1 MNYDPRIHFDENA
14 AGTGGAPP
22 APDSGSSPSSS
33 APAEQTPSPGGSD
46 NSPPA
51 GFAAEDPFAGMD
63 DDFDSI
69 DLGAATE
76 PNPGSPG
83 TTPPVV
89 PPPTPAPGAL
99 PAAVAE
105 VVPPA
110 AVVPPVGNEPSPS
123 RSPLDET
130 IDGFKANKEALVPWA
145 AQNLFKLSDKDTEA
159 LEANAAEFIPQL
171 MGRLY
176 VDTLAAAGNL
186 IRNFV
191 PQMIAQQVEQSSG
204 AKARAAEAANEFYT
218 SNPHLNAK
226 DHDEV
231 VNKWAKAYRAA
242 NPKASR
248 KEAIAY
254 VGRAVSFEL
263 GINPGSPPAAKAPPA
278 SPFAPARPG
287 GRPPTT
293 TQVLDDPY
301 AGLDQD
307 FDQ

>member
-1 MNYDPRIHFDENA
+1 MNYGPRIHFDENA

-33 APAEQTPSPGGSD
+33 APADGPTSAPGGSD

-51 GFAAEDPFAGMD
+51 GFAVDDPFAGMD

-76 PNPGSPG
+76 PLPDPLGTPPPAAAPIPVPG
-83 TTPPVV
+83 TP
-89 PPPTPAPGAL
+89 PAP
-99 PAAVAE
+99 AVEA
-105 VVPPA
+105 VPPA
-110 AVVPPVGNEPSPS
+110 AVVPPVGNEPGPS

-145 AQNLFKLSDKDTEA
+145 AKNLFKLSDKDTEA

-191 PQMIAQQVEQSSG
+191 PQMVAQHVEQSSG

-218 SNPHLNAK
+218 SNPHLNPK

-231 VNKWAKAYRAA
+231 VNKWAKAFRAV

-263 GINPGSPPAAKAPPA
+263 GVNPGAPPAARTPPA

-293 TQVLDDPY
+293 TQVIDDPY